1 VDHAESVRNTLRK
14 KWYPAVVR
22 TFLRP
27 ETDEGLE
34 ELVYAKQQLFKTI
47 GVMMTRQLRGLV
59 EATSSGLAEV
69 LSRPI
74 LLPSF

>member
-1 VDHAESVRNTLRK
+1 MNSAVRQ
-14 KWYPAVVR
+14 
-22 TFLRP
+22 
-27 ETDEGLE
+27 GLE